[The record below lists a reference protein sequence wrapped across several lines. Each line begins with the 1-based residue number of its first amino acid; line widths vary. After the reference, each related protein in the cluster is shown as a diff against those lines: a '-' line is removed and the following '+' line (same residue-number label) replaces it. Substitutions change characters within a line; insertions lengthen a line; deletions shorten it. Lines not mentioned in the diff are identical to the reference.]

1 MLSGYSVWRGK
12 GLFLDT
18 QLTAGYG
25 DLSAHRFISL
35 VDPKSNTVLQ
45 RQADSK
51 RSAVLGAAG
60 MTTGAN
66 LVYGSTTLTPN
77 IAIDGLTMR
86 EEGYTETGGGP
97 IGADGFDLHVNP
109 VLMSSLRAFVG
120 INARQDVNFGSFFM
134 QPELRV
140 GYRYDLLADR
150 IDLTA
155 SFPSVT
161 GTGPG
166 TGDFTITGPQPS
178 KGNLLAGASIA
189 ATTGA
194 WSIGLNYDML
204 SGNNGSMTQVG
215 TVSLVGRI

>member
-1 MLSGYSVWRGK
+1 
-12 GLFLDT
+12 
-18 QLTAGYG
+18 
-25 DLSAHRFISL
+25 
-35 VDPKSNTVLQ
+35 
-45 RQADSK
+45 
-51 RSAVLGAAG
+51 
-60 MTTGAN
+60 
-66 LVYGSTTLTPN
+66 
-77 IAIDGLTMR
+77 MR
-86 EEGYTETGGGP
+86 EEGYTETGGG
-97 IGADGFDLHVNP
+97 GTTGDGFDLHVNP

-120 INARQDVNFGSFFM
+120 VNARQDVNFGSFFM

-155 SFPSVT
+155 SFPGVT

-166 TGDFTITGPQPS
+166 TGDFTITGPQPT

-204 SGNNGSMTQVG
+204 SGTNGSMTQVG